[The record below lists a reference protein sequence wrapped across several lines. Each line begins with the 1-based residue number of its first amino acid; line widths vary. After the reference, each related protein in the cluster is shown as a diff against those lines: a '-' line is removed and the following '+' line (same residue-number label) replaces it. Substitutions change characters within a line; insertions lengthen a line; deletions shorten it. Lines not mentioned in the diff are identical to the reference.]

1 MNKNFIGGAI
11 VIALLALLVGT
22 VVFAG
27 RSPTGASA
35 ASSGSGSYDGY
46 DSYEAM
52 MQAHHGGSASAGAS
66 EDGCGGVSTG
76 TGAASFAGEMA
87 PYGLTYDD
95 AGYQE
100 LLKAE
105 KSITLTAAQTST
117 IVGLDILLPCCG
129 VQSLQ
134 AKDNCQ
140 CGHHVA
146 MFGLA
151 KMLAKEGY
159 SRDQIQDELNKWK
172 EVFYPGGAT
181 GTGGC

>member
-1 MNKNFIGGAI
+1 MNKNVLGGAI
-11 VIALLALLVGT
+11 VVVLLALLVGT

-27 RSPTGASA
+27 RSPTGQASA
-35 ASSGSGSYDGY
+35 GQGDYDGY

-52 MQAHHGGSASAGAS
+52 MQAHHGGGASTAGAS

-76 TGAASFAGEMA
+76 TGKASFAGEMS
-87 PYGLTYDD
+87 PYGITYDD
-95 AGYQE
+95 AGYQQ
-100 LLKAE
+100 LLAAE
-105 KSITLTAAQTST
+105 KSITLNAAQTKT

-129 VQSLQ
+129 VATLQ

-151 KMLAKEGY
+151 KMLATQGY
-159 SRDQIQDELNKWK
+159 SRDQIQDELDKWK